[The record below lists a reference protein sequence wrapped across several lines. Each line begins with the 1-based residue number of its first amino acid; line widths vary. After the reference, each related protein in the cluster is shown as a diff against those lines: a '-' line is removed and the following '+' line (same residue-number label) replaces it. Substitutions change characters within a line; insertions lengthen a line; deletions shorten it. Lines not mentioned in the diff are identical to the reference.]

1 MAVSRLDRCPKCKG
15 RLLLEK
21 DNYGLY
27 QQCLQCGYLHD
38 LKIFPIIEKQEIEEE
53 KGPAAPYRVTVKH
66 SQGIS
71 RNEPPLVES
80 AASTALAA
88 PLDLQL
94 ILDDLRK
101 IQQAHAR

>member
-1 MAVSRLDRCPKCKG
+1 MEISRLDRCPKCKG

-53 KGPAAPYRVTVKH
+53 KGPAAPHRVTIKH
-66 SQGIS
+66 SHDIS

>member
-38 LKIFPIIEKQEIEEE
+38 LKIFSLIDQQEIEEE
-53 KGPAAPYRVTVKH
+53 KESVASHRVTAGH
-66 SQGIS
+66 SHDIS
-71 RNEPPLVES
+71 RNTPKLVES
-80 AASTALAA
+80 TASTALAA

-94 ILDDLRK
+94 IPDSLQK
-101 IQQAHAR
+101 TQQTHAR